1 LTHNKTG
8 NIFPFI
14 YKIWEYSPSL
24 GGFMPKRDLYRILFP
39 KQRKALTT
47 FGEDLL
53 LAMKRRG
60 WTKQMICDRTGF
72 DNKTINKVFAGDPS
86 VAIGTYIK
94 VMGVLGMEDNFAKL
108 AAHDEVGIKL
118 QNIKL
123 LEGSK

>member
-1 LTHNKTG
+1 MVGDMAKRNLHNV
-8 NIFPFI
+8 
-14 YKIWEYSPSL
+14 
-24 GGFMPKRDLYRILFP
+24 LFP
-39 KQRKALTT
+39 KQRKILTH

-60 WTKQMICDRTGF
+60 FTKKLLCERTGF
-72 DNKTINKVFAGDPS
+72 DHKTVNKVFAGDPG
-86 VAIGTYIK
+86 VAIGTYLK
-94 VMGVLGMEDNFAKL
+94 VMAVLGMESNFAEM

>member
-1 LTHNKTG
+1 
-8 NIFPFI
+8 
-14 YKIWEYSPSL
+14 
-24 GGFMPKRDLYRILFP
+24 MAKRDLHNVLFP
-39 KQRKALTT
+39 KQRKILTQ

-60 WTKQMICDRTGF
+60 FTKKLLCERTGF
-72 DNKTINKVFAGDPS
+72 EAPPVNLACSPDPGPT
-86 VAIGTYIK
+86 IGTYLK
-94 VMGVLGMEDNFAKL
+94 VMAVLGMESNFAEM

>member
-1 LTHNKTG
+1 MG
-8 NIFPFI
+8 
-14 YKIWEYSPSL
+14 
-24 GGFMPKRDLYRILFP
+24 KRDLYRVLFP

-53 LAMKRRG
+53 LAAKRRG
-60 WTKQMICDRTGF
+60 LTKQLICDRTGF
-72 DNKTINKVFAGDPS
+72 DNKTVSKVFTSDPS

-94 VMGVLGMEDNFAKL
+94 VMAVLGMGENFAKL

-123 LEGSK
+123 LGSSK